1 MIKTKGLHIGYH
13 SSILKIEDLSL
24 VTGNLHFLIGRNGSG
39 KSTFLK
45 TILGQITPI
54 SGSVFLDD
62 KIIDSIPVSELPK
75 YISFVSAHF
84 PTVDFLRVEEF
95 IALSR
100 SPYSNYFGKLSEKD
114 MQIIDN
120 SLKTMNITHLK
131 GRFTSELSDGE
142 KQMVAIAKAIAQ
154 ETDIILLDEPTAFL
168 DYANKQLVISAL
180 SKVSKELNKCIILST
195 HDIDLSIENKG
206 NYLIVDSIKKE
217 LTYHSNLSKNEILS
231 KAFQ

>member
-1 MIKTKGLHIGYH
+1 MIRTKGLNIGYH
-13 SSILKIEDLSL
+13 SPLLKIEDLTL
-24 VTGNLHFLIGRNGSG
+24 ENGDLFFLIGRNGSG

-45 TILGQITPI
+45 TILGQISPI

-62 KIIDSIPVSELPK
+62 KIIDSMPISELPK
-75 YISFVSAHF
+75 HISFVSAHF
-84 PTVDFLRVEEF
+84 PNVDFLRVEEF
-95 IALSR
+95 IALGR

-120 SLKTMNITHLK
+120 SLEVLKISYLK

-142 KQMVAIAKAIAQ
+142 KQMVAIAKSIAQ
-154 ETDIILLDEPTAFL
+154 ETSIILLDEPTAFL

-180 SKVSKELNKCIILST
+180 SKVSTEMNKCIILST

-206 NYLIVDSIKKE
+206 NYLIVDNVKKT
-217 LTYHSNLSKNEILS
+217 LTNHSNLSKDEILAI
-231 KAFQ
+231 AFQ